1 MLSHSKILIAD
12 FNNIPIVNGK
22 KLLPNYFDK
31 KMCFIMKTGN
41 FI

>member
-22 KLLPNYFDK
+22 KLLPNFFDK